1 MKLKGYRENV
11 QIFLQKGC
19 FWAYL
24 GWLWFREEERTAY
37 EKKMNVQLIDD
48 DYDYTKGTGVH
59 PDKNCPY
66 DVDLETVY
74 K

>member
-1 MKLKGYRENV
+1 MG
-11 QIFLQKGC
+11 I
-19 FWAYL
+19 
-24 GWLWFREEERTAY
+24 REEERTAY